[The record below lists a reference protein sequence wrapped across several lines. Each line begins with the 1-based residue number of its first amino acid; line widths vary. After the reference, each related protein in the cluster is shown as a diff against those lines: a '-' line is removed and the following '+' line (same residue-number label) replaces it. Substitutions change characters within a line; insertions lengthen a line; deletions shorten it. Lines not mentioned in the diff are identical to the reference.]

1 MTAPKKLPPPLE
13 HAEQVAFFQRVDT
26 SPFTKHLPIYA
37 VPNAGGYTGNFKS
50 NVVRAVRMKQ
60 EGVRRGPPDIN
71 VDVARQGY
79 HGLRIEMKRQRGG
92 SLSPDQK
99 AWHILLREHG
109 YHVAVCYGAEPAWNT
124 LLSYLGIDR

>member
-1 MTAPKKLPPPLE
+1 MTVPKKPTPPLE
-13 HAEQVAFFQRVDT
+13 HAEQVAFFQRVDM

-50 NVVRAVRMKQ
+50 NVVRATRMKK

-71 VDVARQGY
+71 VDVARRGY

-99 AWHILLREHG
+99 AWHTLLREQG
-109 YHVAVCYGAEPAWNT
+109 YYVEVCYGAEPAWNT